1 MKRKIFPIK
10 DETDNKPNN
19 NDKKMEIKKSNSNS
33 KNILKNNDN
42 NKKEEKVEEYRYDK
56 EIDEEIEKEHQKK
69 LQKIK
74 EKEELIQIIKLLKLG
89 KDKRTKED
97 IKLLKNYLCS
107 HYDYFKKLLKNSEE
121 RFLKLISVLKYEEFL
136 PNERI
141 MNFGEEGNKFYLLLK
156 GSVGIY
162 KPFPITKKMPFS
174 QYVEY
179 LSIIKN
185 DKSNKTKCERILNY
199 NSRID
204 KNQLYLIDFNPK
216 RVPKYTEPITVVL
229 EEERELAQGKAGI
242 SFGEMA
248 LIKNE
253 PRNAT
258 IIALEKCSL
267 ISIEKT
273 DYTKIVKDIEE
284 QRLMKELIIFK
295 ERFPIFKFWP
305 SSKCFPLLSGLIT
318 QELGRDEYVYKQ
330 NEFPNEIYIIQEGVF
345 EVSSYFNFDTY
356 ENFIEYIHDTT
367 YSLIP
372 YIDNARQWK
381 EDKNA
386 RRIDKAFKNN
396 LSPFIVNEAL
406 EDKITLSHKEKQI
419 LSEKENIAKNIED
432 ELSKNKRIIFKCN
445 IQKLYA
451 PNIFGFVEVLELKQR
466 LCNIK
471 CISNKGVLMKFPM
484 REFLQLLPTDKRNN
498 FYLQK
503 RIYEEKKYLI
513 AQLKNTA
520 MAKLN
525 FVRVE
530 IDKNLIIRKD
540 FFKIKP
546 KRKHIL
552 ELKNVKILP
561 DTDLSASIN
570 QNSKFL
576 IKSNS
581 SVFNSSSIMSN
592 NISKFSSNETSN
604 EDKNNFNFAIQQI
617 FKHSRNHI
625 IKGFKNSILS
635 LTKKKI
641 NAIRN
646 LYPHEEVR
654 LKPSFLSSNNI
665 KEIDNSEREYI
676 EYLGSNIHYAKTPSR
691 LGNKQLNDF
700 KLMTGKKYTS
710 FEADKIINEMNREQ
724 KLMRKVTI
732 DNKKNYGVLLPSVN
746 INQRNG
752 KKRKSEVVIIK
763 KIKFNKEIYKRFNE

>member
-1 MKRKIFPIK
+1 MKRRIFPIK
-10 DETDNKPNN
+10 EELDEKFND
-19 NDKKMEIKKSNSNS
+19 NDKKNELKQSNPKT
-33 KNILKNNDN
+33 KNITNNHNTN
-42 NKKEEKVEEYRYDK
+42 NKEEKVEEYQYDK
-56 EIDEEIEKEHQKK
+56 EIDEEIEKERQKRV
-69 LQKIK
+69 QKIK
-74 EKEELIQIIKLLKLG
+74 EKEELIQIIKLIKLG
-89 KDKRTKED
+89 KDKQTKDD
-97 IKLLKNYLCS
+97 IKILKNYLCS
-107 HYDYFKKLLKNSEE
+107 HYDYFQKLLKNSED
-121 RFLKLISVLKYEEFL
+121 RLLKLIPELKYEEFL

-141 MNFGEEGNKFYLLLK
+141 MNFGEEGDKFYLLLK

-162 KPFPITKKMPFS
+162 KPFPITKKMTLS

-179 LSIIKN
+179 LSIIKE
-185 DKSNKTKCERILNY
+185 DKNNKTKFERILNY

-204 KNQLYLIDFNPK
+204 KSQLYLIDFDYK
-216 RVPKYTEPITVVL
+216 RVPRYTSPITVVL

-267 ISIEKT
+267 ISIEKA

-284 QRLMKELIIFK
+284 QRLMKELIVFK
-295 ERFPIFKFWP
+295 ERFPIFKYWP

-318 QELGRDEYVYKQ
+318 QEFSRDEYVYKQ
-330 NEFPNEIYIIQEGVF
+330 NDYPNEIYIIQEGVF

-367 YSLIP
+367 HSLIP
-372 YIDNARQWK
+372 YIDNAHQWK

-386 RRIDKAFKNN
+386 RRIEAAFKNN
-396 LSPFIVNEAL
+396 LSPFIVNEVL
-406 EDKITLSHKEKQI
+406 EDKIILSHKEKKI
-419 LSEKENIAKNIED
+419 LSGKENIAKNLED
-432 ELSKNKRIIFKCN
+432 ELSKNKRLIFKCN
-445 IQKLYA
+445 VQKLYA
-451 PNIFGFVEVLELKQR
+451 PDIFGFIEVLELKQR
-466 LCNIK
+466 LCSIK
-471 CISNKGVLMKFPM
+471 CISNKGILIKFPM

-520 MAKLN
+520 MAKLD
-525 FVRVE
+525 FVKVD
-530 IDKNLIIRKD
+530 IDKNLFIRKD

-546 KRKHIL
+546 KRKGVL

-561 DTDLSASIN
+561 DTDLSASLN
-570 QNSKFL
+570 QNSRFL

-581 SVFNSSSIMSN
+581 SVFNSSSLMSN

-604 EDKNNFNFAIQQI
+604 ENKNNLNFPMQQI

-625 IKGFKNSILS
+625 ISGFKNSILS

-641 NAIRN
+641 NAIKN
-646 LYPHEEVR
+646 LYPHEDIR

-665 KEIDNSEREYI
+665 KEIDNSEREYTN
-676 EYLGSNIHYAKTPSR
+676 YLRNNIQYAKTPSR
-691 LGNKQLNDF
+691 LGNKKLNDF
-700 KLMTGKKYTS
+700 NLMTGKKYTS
-710 FEADKIINEMNREQ
+710 FEADKIINEMNRQQ

-732 DNKKNYGVLLPSVN
+732 ENKKNYGILLPSVK
-746 INQRNG
+746 INQRNE
-752 KKRKSEVVIIK
+752 KKTKSEIVKIK
-763 KIKFNKEIYKRFNE
+763 KIKFKPGNV